1 MLILYLVQGLVPLG
15 LIAWLALAPPRSIA
29 GMWMQVLATGTGLI
43 AIGVTGIW
51 AFPPWWTFYALAALL
66 VAAALVA
73 LTKRRQC
80 GIWPKAFMGWLSLAG
95 FAALGLYAANVS
107 RLAFAAREMP
117 AGRSIALSSP
127 LGPGVYLVANGG
139 NAPSVNAHA
148 SLLDQPDARHQ
159 PYVGT
164 AHGVDLVALDHW
176 GLRAE
181 GIMPIDPARYVIF
194 GRHVI
199 APCMSEVLAAVDGLP
214 DMPVPKVD
222 QNHLADN
229 HVILRCACA
238 DVLLGHFRKGSLL
251 VSTGQSLAMGDP
263 IAQVGNSGNTSEPH
277 LHINAMQRGTPD
289 APFAG
294 APRDRDDRQV
304 CCVRETWPDRPYRP
318 LYNGVR
324 YTFGSGGGTRTPDT
338 RIMIPVL

>member
-1 MLILYLVQGLVPLG
+1 MLILYLLQGLVPLG
-15 LIAWLALAPPRSIA
+15 LIAWLALAPPRSTV
-29 GMWMQVLATGTGLI
+29 GLCMQVLATGTGLI
-43 AIGVTGIW
+43 AIALTGIW
-51 AFPPWWTFYALAALL
+51 AFPPWWTIYVLAGLLAA
-66 VAAALVA
+66 AAQVA
-73 LTKRRQC
+73 LTKRRQR
-80 GIWPKAFMGWLSLAG
+80 GLWPKAIMGWLSLAS
-95 FAALGLYAANVS
+95 FAALGLYAANIS

-148 SLLDQPDARHQ
+148 TLLSQPDARHR

-181 GIMPIDPARYVIF
+181 GIMPADPERYVIF
-194 GRHVI
+194 GRPVI
-199 APCMSEVLAAVDGLP
+199 APCPGEVIAAVDGLP

-222 QNHLADN
+222 HDHLAGN
-229 HVILRCACA
+229 HVILRCAGA

-251 VSTGQSLAMGDP
+251 VSAGQSLAMGDP

-277 LHINAMQRGTPD
+277 LHINAMQPGTRD

-294 APRDRDDRQV
+294 APIPITIDGRYLVRNDRLEVQAQG
-304 CCVRETWPDRPYRP
+304 ERP
-318 LYNGVR
+318 
-324 YTFGSGGGTRTPDT
+324 
-338 RIMIPVL
+338 